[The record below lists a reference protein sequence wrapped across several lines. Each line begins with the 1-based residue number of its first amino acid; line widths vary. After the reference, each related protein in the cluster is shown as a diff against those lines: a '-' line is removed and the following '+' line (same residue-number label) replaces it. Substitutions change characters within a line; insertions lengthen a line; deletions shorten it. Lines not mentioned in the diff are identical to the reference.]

1 MELIIDQPF
10 DLRSSLESG
19 QAHRW
24 KKSDDWYS
32 GVVRGEFIQ
41 IRQKGHVVEFQ
52 SGPSPEATAAAMLR
66 DYFRLDDDLD
76 EIYMDIN
83 RDDRVAA
90 MVDKYPGLRILR
102 TEPWE
107 CLVAFICSANN
118 NIARIHQLMERMSEE
133 FGRPVTLNGKTR
145 HTFPAPADL
154 AEAGEGELRRLGLG
168 FRAPYVWEASKAVL
182 DGTLDLP
189 ALVQMPYAKAKEA
202 LMEMKGIGPKIAD
215 CIAIFSLEK
224 LEAFPIDVWIRRAL
238 AEWYFPDQKTPPDK
252 VMLQWAQG
260 HFGRFG
266 GYAQQ
271 YLFHGQRLRKK
282 AD

>member
-24 KKSDDWYS
+24 KKSDEWYS

-41 IRQKGHVVEFQ
+41 IRQKGPVVEFQ

-76 EIYMDIN
+76 EIYLDIN

-260 HFGRFG
+260 HFGRYG